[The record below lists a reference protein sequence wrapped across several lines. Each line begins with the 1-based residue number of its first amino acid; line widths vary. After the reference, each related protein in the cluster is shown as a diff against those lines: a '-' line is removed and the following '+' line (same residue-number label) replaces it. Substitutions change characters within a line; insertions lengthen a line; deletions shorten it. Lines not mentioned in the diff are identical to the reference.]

1 MINRLFTLL
10 VLAVLILPI
19 LSIAHAESLDAEY
32 GATWRKLYEKA
43 WLEDPKVVR
52 ELTAQYQK
60 SHPPVLS
67 HPLKDAPQVASKI
80 LKSAWDNVFDKSN
93 RGLNIGKKNWKPLAV
108 LFFVGLAADIDSNPA
123 AEASVGISAR
133 KSLKDFDVKDP
144 ASVGIENKMRTD
156 TSEADLK

>member
-1 MINRLFTLL
+1 
-10 VLAVLILPI
+10 
-19 LSIAHAESLDAEY
+19 
-32 GATWRKLYEKA
+32 
-43 WLEDPKVVR
+43 
-52 ELTAQYQK
+52 
-60 SHPPVLS
+60 
-67 HPLKDAPQVASKI
+67 
-80 LKSAWDNVFDKSN
+80 AWDNVFDKSN